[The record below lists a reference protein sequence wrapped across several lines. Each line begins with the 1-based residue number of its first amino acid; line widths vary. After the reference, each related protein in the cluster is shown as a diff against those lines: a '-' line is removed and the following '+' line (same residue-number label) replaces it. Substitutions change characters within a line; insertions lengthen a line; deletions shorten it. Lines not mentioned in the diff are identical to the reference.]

1 MKITSLI
8 AKILV
13 FTMLVSTLPSSLS
26 IARAEEKAKEAIS
39 MEISSPQNETI
50 EEEINEDIKNEIEL
64 ENTDSLDLEVTNASD
79 NKIEVESSYE
89 SDDLTA
95 DFDLEMNVETGK
107 IKFSTEVLENEVLIK
122 EEYTVLIDEEDGE
135 IIPIFINDRTGE
147 TFEADPT
154 KLHASAIPVIAYV
167 IGGIIVLSVVKK
179 VGSKI
184 VLNIGKKQF
193 ISKTKSEAK
202 KAAQKALTNFKTQ
215 TIKVGSKSVKI
226 TKDRMEHILVRHHPR
241 YWNGTYASKKEQSF
255 FDPDLSVNDIKNIIA
270 NGVRKNAS
278 KIEKGM
284 KKNEDTVFYT
294 TVNKVKYKIVVSNKG
309 TIRTCFPQK

>member
-167 IGGIIVLSVVKK
+167 IGGIIVRSVVKK